1 MTVEVL
7 SRGVARLDAWRMIS
21 EAMRARGVH
30 QGTTG
35 TQRKEEG
42 SSRCWQRILSKVAG
56 YLIHFDVEST
66 VSYWVRCEIYEHAA
80 ILV

>member
-21 EAMRARGVH
+21 EVMRARGVH

-42 SSRCWQRILSKVAG
+42 SSDQDVGKG
-56 YLIHFDVEST
+56 Y
-66 VSYWVRCEIYEHAA
+66 YQK
-80 ILV
+80 